1 MAAAASSP
9 NRISKPQTPVY
20 DLQQLY
26 SDQLASSV
34 ALGETS
40 VALARARLWIFRIA
54 LHPAGSDVSKFA
66 RNANDQLDQ
75 SEKAW
80 DAFRTLP
87 FSDADEQRDAGEVN
101 TRLENLLTTGYA
113 GFSGYRVRRRRQ
125 NQICCVSHVS
135 STIWRCHRQNRLA

>member
-1 MAAAASSP
+1 MAAASGDP
-9 NRISKPQTPVY
+9 TLTRIAAMHLTHRSIRTPHGIIGS
-20 DLQQLY
+20 Q
-26 SDQLASSV
+26 
-34 ALGETS
+34 LGETS

-75 SEKAW
+75 SKKAW

>member
-66 RNANDQLDQ
+66 
-75 SEKAW
+75 W

-125 NQICCVSHVS
+125 NQIGCVSHVS